1 VTDDQPAD
9 SRRRRSPR
17 GQGGRVRNELVAVA
31 ERLLEARGSADEIT
45 VAEIVGGVG
54 VTPPVLYAHFAD
66 KQALF
71 VAVHERRM
79 KSFRDALRR
88 AGGAVADPLLALER
102 RGRAYVRFA
111 TKHPDAYRAL
121 FMSREANTE
130 SSLRSTDPS
139 ELTAFD
145 DLVGNIQ
152 QCIDH
157 ALIPPGDAAL
167 LATVVWAQVHGLS
180 ALLIAM
186 PEVADDVGVAAI
198 TDATLGAVVAGLLN
212 RHPEGE

>member
-1 VTDDQPAD
+1 
-9 SRRRRSPR
+9 
-17 GQGGRVRNELVAVA
+17 VRTELISVA
-31 ERLLEARGSADEIT
+31 ERLLEARGSADVIT

-88 AGGAVADPLLALER
+88 AGRGAPDPLSALER

-111 TKHPDAYRAL
+111 TTNPEAYRAL

-145 DLVGNIQ
+145 DLVCNIQ
-152 QCIDH
+152 QCIDAC
-157 ALIPPGDAAL
+157 ALPAGDAAL
-167 LATVVWAQVHGLS
+167 MARVVWAQVHGLS
-180 ALLIAM
+180 ALLIAI
-186 PEVADDVGVAAI
+186 PEVTKDVGASRMI
-198 TDATLGAVVAGLLN
+198 DATLGAVIAGLT
-212 RHPEGE
+212 RQPPGGESTTQAQ

>member
-1 VTDDQPAD
+1 LIT
-9 SRRRRSPR
+9 
-17 GQGGRVRNELVAVA
+17 VA

-79 KSFRDALRR
+79 KSFRNALRR
-88 AGGAVADPLLALER
+88 AGRSAPDPLSALER

-111 TKHPDAYRAL
+111 TTHPDAYRAL

-145 DLVGNIQ
+145 DLVCNIQ
-152 QCIDH
+152 QCIDAG
-157 ALIPPGDAAL
+157 ALPAGDAAL
-167 LATVVWAQVHGLS
+167 MARVVWAQVHGLS
-180 ALLIAM
+180 ALLIAV
-186 PEVADDVGVAAI
+186 PEVADDVGASRMIDHTLDAVI
-198 TDATLGAVVAGLLN
+198 TGLMHH
-212 RHPEGE
+212 RPGEKSTTHTQ